1 MNAIVVKAPAK
12 PAPWGIAFLLLFSV
26 LINYVDR
33 GNLSIAAPVLAPEL
47 SLTPEKLGLL
57 FSSFFWTYSLFQ
69 IVSGWLVDRYNVNMV
84 YAAGYLLWMLR
95 TEQHLPCSCGGVIQ
109 HLTWGQ
115 HIVFNG
121 FFIAV
126 AATGI
131 AGRRRQQL
139 SSLKRQIYET

>member
-1 MNAIVVKAPAK
+1 VYAAASKLFKFALFRFQLNSY
-12 PAPWGIAFLLLFSV
+12 PWIRHFGGILAWGVPLVELGIAALLLSGRKRGMGFYASLALLLLF
-26 LINYVDR
+26 
-33 GNLSIAAPVLAPEL
+33 
-47 SLTPEKLGLL
+47 T
-57 FSSFFWTYSLFQ
+57 
-69 IVSGWLVDRYNVNMV
+69 
-84 YAAGYLLWMLR
+84 GYLLWMLR